1 MLFGNCI
8 FICVY
13 VCTLARVYFVYVHVC
28 VCLCICMF
36 VEARGQTQGP
46 FTPRVLSILF
56 FPFSFFLSTSVCM
69 HLHACEHMYVC
80 TCACVYSY
88 VGRSK
93 ADVCLTLHFIK
104 AIPLAEPGA
113 CRSG

>member
-1 MLFGNCI
+1 MLFGNYI

-28 VCLCICMF
+28 VF
-36 VEARGQTQGP
+36 VHMYVCGSQRSNPGP
-46 FTPRVLSILF
+46 FAPRVLSILF